1 MTPPS
6 QPRGSTTS
14 PTSIQRHFA
23 DLLDPHVQR
32 TRSHLLLDI
41 VTIAILAV
49 IAGAKGWDDKE
60 TYAKLQEPWL

>member
-6 QPRGSTTS
+6 TPRGSATS

-23 DLLDPHVQR
+23 DLPDPRVQR

-49 IAGAKGWDDKE
+49 IAGAKGWDDME
-60 TYAKLQEPWL
+60 TYAKLQ